1 MSTQEVN
8 ATPAAI
14 ELAQVNNVD
23 IDDVDG
29 TGTDGKVTVDDVRAY
44 IEEQGDEVTPVSQE
58 KIDELR
64 GEAEGGATTGVI
76 GGPTPSENMTAEQL
90 PGDVDVEDLDDTEY
104 EGEHPPLI
112 LAGYWVKL
120 GVHESVDE
128 EHVGALAS
136 VLESPWT
143 PAPWQGDTEQ
153 SITGYYFDEEK
164 DFLVKLRGANE
175 AVFEVPAE
183 AIAASAQDRPTLLA
197 YA

>member
-23 IDDVDG
+23 IDDVEG
-29 TGTDGKVTVDDVRAY
+29 TGTDGKVTVDDVRGY
-44 IEEQGDEVTPVSQE
+44 IEDSGDEVTPVDQTR
-58 KIDELR
+58 IDELR
-64 GEAEGGATTGVI
+64 DEATGGATTGVI

-90 PGDVDVEDLDDTEY
+90 PGDVDVEDLDDTEH

-120 GVHESVDE
+120 GVHESVEDE
-128 EHVGALAS
+128 FVGAIAS
-136 VLESPWT
+136 VVESPWT
-143 PAPWQGDTEQ
+143 NVPFAGDTEET
-153 SITGYYFDEEK
+153 ITGYRFDEDK
-164 DFLVKLRGANE
+164 DFLVKLRGSNE
-175 AVFEVPAE
+175 AIFEVPAE